1 MPSHSV
7 IPSPQEESVFEL
19 LGKLGKKRVYPK
31 NSIVLNEGDPSSFLY
46 VIHTGRL
53 KVFLSDEQGR
63 EIVINIMGPGEYFG
77 EMSLIDN
84 EARSASVM
92 TVEDSQLALVSRSD
106 FSDCLTENPELAFPL
121 MLGLIKRLRNAT
133 KKIGSLA
140 LMDVYGRV
148 ASTLLQL
155 ASEQDN
161 QLVIEKKLTHQEL
174 ANIVGASREMVSKIM
189 HDLTEGGYVSVD
201 SRKRIILNEKL

>member
-92 TVEDSQLALVSRSD
+92 TVEDSQLTLVSRSD
-106 FSDCLTENPELAFPL
+106 FSDCLAENPELAFPL